1 MSHFSDNCF
10 SKQKN
15 WHAHS
20 FGKRRI
26 ASFVLLL
33 FFSITS
39 LFAQDTKSITIKGFV
54 TSQGGEPLGGVNISV
69 KGTSKVVTTQTDGAF
84 QLEAAPNSSLVISF
98 VGFITKE
105 IKVGNADEN
114 NLSIQLLPNKNEMNE
129 VIVVGYGTRKKSDVT
144 GAIVSISEQSIKD
157 IPAANLTQALQ
168 GQGAGIDIQKNGGN
182 SKPGAT
188 PSILIRGSRSV
199 RAGNDPLIVVDNIP
213 FNGNINDLNQDDVAS
228 VEILKD
234 ASSTAIYGSRG
245 ANGVILVTT
254 KRGKTGRPIVTFNTY
269 VGQVR
274 VQSEFP
280 VMNTQEFAEFKKW
293 ALYNGRFTG
302 NNRTYSS
309 PNDPLLISQNFSAEE
324 IESMNTGRSTNW
336 QKLMYKPGIITNH
349 QLGYT
354 GGNEVTQFALS
365 GGYFK
370 ETGIYYGQGFERY
383 SLKASVDQQF
393 GKRIKI
399 GISTLNTF
407 TVTDGEGAN
416 PMGQALRAS
425 PMVSPYN
432 PDGTLLN
439 DFVPGSASQV
449 WNPLANFKVEGASVQ
464 KRKRFGTFT
473 TAFADVNILKG
484 LKYRFNAGVELRSD
498 IYGDFFASKTTN
510 NLGGLSTSQN
520 RTSFRTNYTLENIL
534 TYDKTIAKKHNVL
547 FTGLFSLQEQVTQG
561 NEFRNNTILSDDLEY
576 YNPTYGANLVGEGS
590 YEKWDILSY
599 MGRLNYSYNDRYLL
613 TLTMRVDGSSRLAPG
628 NQYKTFPSAAVAW
641 NIWKEKFMDNV
652 TALSNLKLRASYG
665 RVGNT
670 AINAYQTLGS
680 LSPVVYNFG
689 DITTTGLYLSNVS
702 NPDLSWEYTSTVNLG
717 LDFGILKNRISGS
730 IELYKQFTD
739 NLLLPQNLP
748 STTGIPNAIVTNIG
762 KTENK
767 GIELQL
773 SSINFQGKGRNDF
786 TWTTDLNFF
795 INRGKITQL
804 ANGVTKDVANNWFVG
819 YPIGVFYDWVKAG
832 IWQATAQDTAAAL
845 ALGQT
850 VTGVGSVI
858 GNIRRADIS
867 GPEGKP
873 DGKLTDTYDRMILG
887 SSQPKWEGGMTN
899 RFSYKG
905 FDLTVVAFARWGH
918 MIRSS
923 LHGGGFANTFQGT
936 YNNIKTR
943 YWTPTNG
950 ENEFPKPNANNTNTP
965 NNSLLGF
972 FDGSFVK
979 IRTISLGYNLPPS
992 SIKRLGARA
1001 VRIYTTVEDPFIL
1014 FSPFVNKY
1022 GGIDPEAAGSST
1034 SPSNATLNLDTP
1046 SNWSLIFGIN
1056 ISL

>member
-1 MSHFSDNCF
+1 MKYLKAFPPSRLFYPVNFLNGRKRIIAFLLILCLSMSV
-10 SKQKN
+10 
-15 WHAHS
+15 
-20 FGKRRI
+20 R
-26 ASFVLLL
+26 
-33 FFSITS
+33 
-39 LFAQDTKSITIKGFV
+39 AQDEKLITVKGFI
-54 TSQGGEPLGGVNISV
+54 TTQTGEPLSGVNILV
-69 KGTSKVVTTQTDGAF
+69 KGKTTGVISQPDGSF
-84 QLEAAPNSSLVISF
+84 QITALPNSVLLISY
-98 VGFITKE
+98 VGYLNKE
-105 IKVGNADEN
+105 IKISATDNSE
-114 NLSIQLLPNKNEMNE
+114 LTIQLLPNKNEMNE

-144 GAIVSISEQSIKD
+144 GAIVSISEQSIKE

-199 RAGNDPLIVVDNIP
+199 RAGNDPLIVVDGIP

-254 KRGKTGRPIVTFNTY
+254 KRGKSGKPVITY
-269 VGQVR
+269 NAYAGFVKIQD
-274 VQSEFP
+274 EFP
-280 VMNTQEFAEFKKW
+280 VMNTQEFSEFKKW
-293 ALYNGRFTG
+293 ALYNGRFSG

-309 PNDPLLISQNFSAEE
+309 PNDSALILQNFSAEE
-324 IESMNTGRSTNW
+324 LQSMRTGRSTNW
-336 QKLMYKPGIITNH
+336 QKLIYKTGIITNH
-349 QLGYT
+349 LLGYS
-354 GGNEVTQFALS
+354 GGNEITQFALS

-370 ETGIYYGQGFERY
+370 ETGIYFGQGFERF

-393 GKRIKI
+393 GKRVKI

-407 TVTDGEGAN
+407 TITDGEGAN

-425 PMVSPYN
+425 PLVSPYN

-449 WNPLANFKVEGASVQ
+449 WNPLANFKIDGASVQ

-473 TAFADVNILKG
+473 TLFADVNILKG
-484 LKYRFNAGVELRSD
+484 LKYRFNAGIELRND
-498 IYGDFFASKTTN
+498 IYGDFYASKTTN

-520 RTSFRTNYTLENIL
+520 RTSFRTNYTLENIV
-534 TYDKTIAKKHNVL
+534 TYDKVFASKHKVL
-547 FTGLFSLQEQVTQG
+547 FTGLFSLQEQLTQG

-576 YNPTYGANLVGEGS
+576 FNPTYGANLVGEGA
-590 YEKWDILSY
+590 YEKWDIISY
-599 MGRLNYSYNDRYLL
+599 MGRLNYVFNDRYLL

-628 NQYKTFPSAAVAW
+628 NQFKTFPSAAVAW
-641 NIWKEKFMDNV
+641 NISKESFLNSSKVFN
-652 TALSNLKLRASYG
+652 NLKLRASVG

-702 NPDLSWEYTSTVNLG
+702 NPDLSWEYTSTINAG
-717 LDFGILKNRISGS
+717 LDFGILGNRISGS
-730 IELYKQFTD
+730 IEFYKQFTD

-748 STTGIPNAIVTNIG
+748 STTGIPNPIVTNIG

-767 GIELQL
+767 GVELQL
-773 SSINFQGKGRNDF
+773 STVNFQGKGRNDF
-786 TWTTDLNFF
+786 SWITDLNIF
-795 INRGKITQL
+795 INRGKITKL

-819 YPIGVFYDWVKAG
+819 YPIGVFYDWKKIG
-832 IWQATAQDTAAAL
+832 IWQATAADTAAAI

-858 GNIRRADIS
+858 GNIRRADLS
-867 GPEGKP
+867 GPDGKP
-873 DGKLTDTYDRMILG
+873 DGKLTDTYDRLILG
-887 SSQPKWEGGMTN
+887 SSEPKWEGGMTN

-905 FDLTVVAFARWGH
+905 FDLTIVAFARWGH
-918 MIRSS
+918 MIRSN
-923 LHGGGFANTFQGT
+923 LHGGGFVNTFQGT

-950 ENEFPKPNANNTNTP
+950 ENAYPKPNANNTNTP

-979 IRTISLGYNLPPS
+979 IRTMSLGYNLPAS
-992 SIKRLGARA
+992 YLKKLGARA
-1001 VRIYTTVEDPFIL
+1001 LRIYTTVEDPFIL

-1022 GGIDPEAAGSST
+1022 GGIDPEAAGNST

-1046 SNWSLIFGIN
+1046 SNWSIIFGIN